1 MDSPNESSKS
11 GLIFLIEITS
21 FFLLDENLE
30 ISVVEGKEEDIKKFK
45 KNNTY
50 KIDNLEKLGLDQ
62 RHYYKYR
69 IKKNVTKFDSS
80 YIMKNKNYAII
91 KLIALDEIQS
101 NANPK
106 LQINNKLFNIV
117 EKVQFI
123 PVEIEDD
130 STYTLIPFKL
140 SIHGINKTYNF
151 FIYKREIN
159 IIYLGLKKDSM
170 KENKSYEIIYLSK
183 DPKFLPKEIYVSDY
197 LIKECDKFSCGNRI
211 RFNVIN
217 VKKDKQLY
225 CFNDDLTSYEI
236 IYLINEKNEINKYG
250 VFNISSYKK
259 VELNNYIIKQ
269 DSDKLQK
276 FYDNYNR
283 NNTNADAI
291 NKYYKDQINLLNID
305 ENEKK
310 IFFDEGSINLC
321 LYKRESLNQNNVYE
335 YFKNL
340 FFFIFF
346 CIIKEK
352 SKYRKFNEYFD
363 FLDKIKGYDNYTK
376 IKLLAG
382 FINMIKNYNI
392 IPSFV
397 DIKHLE
403 NDNPYYLAIQ
413 LQKDIIS
420 NFTEESNIFY
430 PILQFNSK
438 ILEILPD
445 NHIDLAKE
453 KIKKLLSKNNT
464 PNYAYTISLEN
475 IEEMKNHLNSIEE
488 DFFFVLSGIND
499 CYFYGLYDSNSQ
511 TTTLNEYYICEDLDI
526 YRESDQKKG
535 CAFSINMVLSKERMC
550 QGKES
555 LKNQGNNSPCIFFNI
570 DFKKDYI
577 YSHDSQKKRGE
588 SGRMFERF
596 IANYLLIDLMKR
608 NKSFFKFFDYKYFIG
623 NFEEIKKYATQI
635 IKDDYS
641 YKAIKSRGLNRII
654 LEFSIYILIISILL
668 SLDDFYLIKCAKY
681 SLILFISLLF
691 LFYFY
696 KDYKKFNDPLCVN
709 ENYFDIIS
717 ERKKNDGQDSRVY
730 LYPDDY
736 PLESET
742 FLGRYFPFLEFRKN
756 KIRKILSKYLDSK
769 DGNYY

>member
-1 MDSPNESSKS
+1 MISPNESSIS

-30 ISVVEGKEEDIKKFK
+30 ICVVEGKEEEISKFK
-45 KNNTY
+45 ENNTY

-69 IKKNVTKFDSS
+69 IKENVTKFDNSDT
-80 YIMKNKNYAII
+80 MKNKNYAII
-91 KLIALDEIQS
+91 KLIALDAIQS
-101 NANPK
+101 NANPI
-106 LQINNKLFNIV
+106 LQINNKSFKIA

-123 PVEIEDD
+123 PVEIEDE
-130 STYTLIPFKL
+130 STYTLIPFEL

-159 IIYLGLKKDSM
+159 IIYLGLKNDSI
-170 KENKSYEIIYLSK
+170 KANKSYEIIYLSK
-183 DPKFLPKEIYVSDY
+183 DPKFLPKEIRVSDY
-197 LIKECDKFSCGNRI
+197 LIKECDKFSCENRI

-225 CFNDDLTSYEI
+225 CFNDDVTSYEI

-250 VFNISSYKK
+250 VFNISSCKK

-269 DSDKLQK
+269 NSDKLQK
-276 FYDNYNR
+276 FYDNYKR
-283 NNTNADAI
+283 NSYTDADDI
-291 NKYYKDQINLLNID
+291 YKYYNDQTNLLNID

-310 IFFDEGSINLC
+310 LFFDEGNINLC
-321 LYKRESLNQNNVYE
+321 LYKKESLNQNNVYE
-335 YFKNL
+335 YFRNL
-340 FFFIFF
+340 FFFLFF
-346 CIIKEK
+346 SIIKK
-352 SKYRKFNEYFD
+352 NSKYRKFNEYFD

-376 IKLLAG
+376 IKLLSG
-382 FINMIKNYNI
+382 FINMVKNYNI

-397 DIKHLE
+397 DIKHLKD
-403 NDNPYYLAIQ
+403 DNPYYLAMQ

-420 NFTEESNIFY
+420 NFTEKSNIFY

-445 NHIDLAKE
+445 NYIDVTRV
-453 KIKKLLSKNNT
+453 KIKKLLSNNNT

-475 IEEMKNHLNSIEE
+475 IESMKNHLKSVEE
-488 DFFFVLSGIND
+488 DFFFVLKEKNE
-499 CYFYGLYDSNSQ
+499 CYFYGLYNVYSQ

-526 YRESDQKKG
+526 YREPEEKKG
-535 CAFSINMVLSKERMC
+535 CAFSINMVLSHERMC

-555 LKNQGNNSPCIFFNI
+555 LNNQGINSPYTFFNI

-577 YSHDSQKKRGE
+577 YSHDSKKSR
-588 SGRMFERF
+588 GRMFERF

-608 NKSFFKFFDYKYFIG
+608 NKNFFKYLDYKYFIG
-623 NFEEIKKYATQI
+623 NFEELKKYATKI

-641 YKAIKSRGLNRII
+641 YKAMRSRGLNRII
-654 LEFSIYILIISILL
+654 LEFSIYILIISMLFG
-668 SLDDFYLIKCAKY
+668 LDKLYFNKCVKY
-681 SLILFISLLF
+681 SLILFISFLF

-696 KDYKKFNDPLCVN
+696 KDYRKFSDPLCDN
-709 ENYFDIIS
+709 ESYYDIII
-717 ERKKNDGQDSRVY
+717 ERKNNDVQDSRIY

-736 PLESET
+736 PIESET

-769 DGNYY
+769 DGNCY